1 MTEPS
6 TPENVPPAAPAAPE
20 APPAEQDVS
29 QLPPW
34 ARDAITKANTEA
46 AKYRTQ
52 VRELE
57 PKAQQFTQLE
67 EASKSE
73 LQRIQEAHDAA
84 ARDRDAAVADRLRLQ
99 VALAHGVGADDID
112 LLGSGTEEEIT
123 ARAQRIAAMKAAAA
137 PVPTPPPSG
146 RSRENLQPGATPAPV
161 PDADSVEARHR
172 QFFAP
177 RYAQQ
182 PQ

>member
-6 TPENVPPAAPAAPE
+6 TPENVPPAAAPE